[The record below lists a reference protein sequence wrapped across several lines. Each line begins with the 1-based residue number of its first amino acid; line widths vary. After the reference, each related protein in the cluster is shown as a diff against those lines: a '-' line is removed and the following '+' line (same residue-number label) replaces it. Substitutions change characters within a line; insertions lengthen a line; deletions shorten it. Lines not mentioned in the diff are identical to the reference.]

1 MNVLDNEFLVLDDIK
16 KNCIQSDKSYVV
28 QGSAGC
34 GKSSLIVAKAA
45 YLMQEKQVD
54 PKRIVIFCLENNNA
68 NLLKDKL
75 KKIGCDGC
83 DIYDIHQYAYKILN
97 FFYTKKQT
105 VLGKVHR
112 DLSVFI
118 QKAIRD
124 LYKVNIRISDAQEL
138 LKMINSVRNE
148 GIDEKSK
155 EKKMRT
161 LDARFDLFE
170 VFKVYEQLKGRKNVL
185 DYEDLI
191 AKATMV
197 LQYDKQYYDAITGQY
212 DYVLV
217 DDVQESNEF
226 LYRFLC
232 LLLEGK
238 KQLMIC
244 GSRMPIYTHRCP
256 KKDVLDCLEQKYNLT
271 PINLLNNYRNNQTIF
286 ESANQ
291 FISKKIIQPQCQSSD
306 SCELKFKRFADLN
319 KMYDYAIKKIEED
332 DMQTAFLYRNP
343 AMAIPMIDL
352 LEEKQIKYSYKGN
365 CSIFLQD
372 KVVKELST
380 LIKLVL
386 NPYDV
391 DAFIA
396 VHQFFQLEI
405 PKRVLSEISLMV
417 NEESKLDVYHAIL
430 ESSYR
435 QASKHKVIALSN
447 SMMEASR
454 LNTLGICIYFLEKMG
469 YREYAN
475 DKGILKNDSVI
486 LAYMTLAQRYE
497 NPQVFLD
504 RLAAFACTQDGNEQ
518 ILLATIDD
526 AYGIEYDRVCILD
539 CMKTLF
545 PLNAFDEKERRKFYY
560 AITRAKKELEFFTAK
575 KQGIRKLEAS
585 SYLYEIHEARSR
597 EQKNV
602 VNENVQTTNKRAKLS
617 SLKRGVIIVHPQ
629 FGEGK
634 ITKMDNE
641 MMHVSFGGEVKVMNA
656 KLCIKNSLITLK

>member
-1 MNVLDNEFLVLDDIK
+1 MNILNNEFIMLDDLK
-16 KNCIQSDKSYVV
+16 KKCIESDNSYIV

-34 GKSSLIVAKAA
+34 GKSSLIVGKAA
-45 YLMQEKQVD
+45 YLMKEKQVE
-54 PKRIVIFCLENNNA
+54 PKRIMIFTLEKNNVA
-68 NLLKDKL
+68 LLKDKL
-75 KKIGCDGC
+75 NKLGCDEC
-83 DIYDIHQYAYKILN
+83 EVFDIHQYAYKILN

-112 DLSVFI
+112 DLSVFV

-124 LYKVNIRISDAQEL
+124 LYKVNVRISDAQEL

-148 GIDEKSK
+148 LIDEKSR
-155 EKKMRT
+155 EKKMRN

-170 VFKVYEQLKGRKNVL
+170 VFKVYEQLKSRKNVL
-185 DYEDLI
+185 DYEDLL

-197 LQYDKQYYDAITGQY
+197 LQYDKQYYEVIANQY

-217 DDVQESNEF
+217 DDVQESNE
-226 LYRFLC
+226 LVYRFLC

-238 KQLMIC
+238 KQILIC

-256 KKDVLDCLEQKYNLT
+256 KKDILECLQQKYSLT
-271 PINLLNNYRNNQTIF
+271 PINLVDNYRNNRTIF

-291 FISKKIIQPQCQSSD
+291 FISKKIIQPQCQSD
-306 SCELKFKRFADLN
+306 ETCELKFKRFADLN
-319 KMYDYAIKKIEED
+319 KMYDYAIKKVEED
-332 DMQTAFLYRNP
+332 DLSTAFLYRNP

-365 CSIFLQD
+365 VATFLQD
-372 KVVKELST
+372 KVVKDLST
-380 LIKLVL
+380 LIKLIL

-391 DAFIA
+391 EAFSAI
-396 VHQFFQLEI
+396 HQFFQLEI

-417 NEESKLDVYHAIL
+417 SEEANLDVYHAIL

-435 QASKHKVIALSN
+435 QASKYKVIALSN
-447 SMMEASR
+447 SMMQASR
-454 LNTLGICIYFLEKMG
+454 LNTLGICIYFLDKMG

-475 DKGILKNDSVI
+475 DKGILKNESVI

-497 NPQVFLD
+497 DPKTFLEHLANFECVQDSDD
-504 RLAAFACTQDGNEQ
+504 R
-518 ILLATIDD
+518 ILLSTIDD

-575 KQGIRKLEAS
+575 KQGVRKLDVS

-597 EQKNV
+597 DQKNV
-602 VNENVQTTNKRAKLS
+602 ESDNASTTKKAKLS
-617 SLKRGVIIVHPQ
+617 SLKRGVIIIHPQ

-641 MMHVSFGGEVKVMNA
+641 MMHVSFGDEIKVMNA